1 MRGLGRDAFGDFG
14 GVGVAE
20 IDADA
25 EGDDGEEDAEV
36 SRDVVGD
43 ATDGG
48 VGAESEG
55 DDDAS
60 GPGCDG
66 EGKRIEDFLFEGAV
80 GVVGDFFFGAVGGG
94 VLLIEEG
101 PAHGG
106 EDQASG
112 DLYDRE
118 REAEEGQDRGADQ
131 LNDD

>member
-1 MRGLGRDAFGDFG
+1 MRSLGGDAFGDFG

-36 SRDVVGD
+36 PGDVVGD
-43 ATDGG
+43 AADGS
-48 VGAESEG
+48 VCAESER

-60 GPGCDG
+60 RAGRDG
-66 EGKRIEDFLFEGAV
+66 EGERVKDFLFERAV

-118 REAEEGQDRGADQ
+118 RDAEEGQDRGPDQ
-131 LNDD
+131 FDDD